1 MSKKI
6 AGTLFVY
13 NGSLYDYCY
22 MEAIQCLVE
31 CTDHVFIVAGG
42 RDNTYESV
50 LNEFNT
56 NENCTIIYL
65 SDELWDLQ
73 TGKEKL
79 NFFTNIAIE
88 AAQKAGYEYQFNLQS
103 DEILHEKSYLELRK
117 AIETNFEGY
126 MSTRINLW
134 ASPYL
139 QLDVPIERMPCS
151 TAIIRLTKTIYRS
164 VDDAENIAVPLVNT
178 YFQTGLRIYHMG
190 FVRKQEIMKPKIINM
205 QCNVFGMAD
214 YDPKLNQ
221 ADLFNPNFWFDPL
234 TDLKPIDEPLPKL
247 IQPWAKERYYEV

>member
-1 MSKKI
+1 MKKI
-6 AGTLFVY
+6 AGIIFVY
-13 NGSLYDYCY
+13 NGSKFDYCY
-22 MEAIQCLVE
+22 LESIRCLLE

-50 LNEFNT
+50 LNEFNEK
-56 NENCTIIYL
+56 ENVTIIYL

-88 AAQKAGYEYQFNLQS
+88 AAQRDGYEYQFNLQA
-103 DEILHEKSYLELRK
+103 DEILHEKSYGELRK
-117 AIETNFEGY
+117 AIETGFDGY

-134 ASPYL
+134 HSPYL
-139 QLDVPIERMPCS
+139 QLDVPQERKPCS
-151 TAIIRLTKTIYRS
+151 TSIIRLAKTCYRS

-178 YFQTGLRIYHMG
+178 YFESGIRIYHVG
-190 FVRKQEIMKPKIINM
+190 FVRRREVMKSKIINM

-214 YDPKLNQ
+214 HDPKLNES
-221 ADLFNPNFWFDPL
+221 DLFNPSLWFDPL

-247 IQPWAKERYYEV
+247 IQAWAKDRYYE